1 MQRRN
6 LVALLLALSCA
17 LALAACG
24 TSSQVTQRYAAAPG
38 EQFAYSIDNP
48 GGMSAENLAT
58 LRTELDRQLT
68 AAGALAA
75 GQAGATRKVA
85 IRIEEYRMRHGAARA
100 LAGIMAGKDTIRSTV
115 TVSDASGQ
123 VLGSSEIDSGNST
136 AWGTTGG
143 MIEAHAAEIVAFLR
157 GGATGGG

>member
-6 LVALLLALSCA
+6 RFALLFCLLCT

-24 TSSQVTQRYAAAPG
+24 TSSQVVQRYAAAPG

-58 LRTELDRQLT
+58 LRAELDRQLS

-75 GQAGATRKVA
+75 GQAGATRRVA
-85 IRIEEYRMRHGAARA
+85 IRIHEYRMRHGASRA
-100 LAGIMAGKDTIRSTV
+100 LVGIMAGKDTIRSTV
-115 TVSDASGQ
+115 TVSDASGK
-123 VLGSSEIDSGNST
+123 VLGSSEIDSGNAT

-143 MIEAHAAEIVAFLR
+143 LVEGHASEIVAFLR
-157 GGATGGG
+157 GGGGG